1 MIIISRSVLATIT
14 FTTMPVTVSPE
25 IAQYAY
31 SYAGTLFT
39 LFFIQYFPIVA
50 GPFCWSLFW
59 NIFISLSAGKNTVL
73 M

>member
-1 MIIISRSVLATIT
+1 MIIISGSVLATIT
-14 FTTMPVTVSPE
+14 FTTLPVTVSPE

-50 GPFCWSLFW
+50 GPFC
-59 NIFISLSAGKNTVL
+59 
-73 M
+73 